1 MNRCHFCGGE
11 LVQQLTTFVYE
22 NNSQVSIVR
31 NVPAFVC
38 KQCGEKE
45 YTPETTHRILT
56 FLKHPPTRQILCTC
70 LPTIWHNCITTTNTL
85 RFHPRPHRTDE
96 RKRCHGNHRSL
107 VIPFIVENTM
117 QKSFLITGGAG
128 FLVLTSPVTCLQKVK
143 A

>member
-11 LVQQLTTFVYE
+11 LVEQLTTFLYE

-56 FLKHPPTRQILCTC
+56 FLKHPTRPADIM
-70 LPTIWHNCITTTNTL
+70 H
-85 RFHPRPHRTDE
+85 
-96 RKRCHGNHRSL
+96 
-107 VIPFIVENTM
+107 
-117 QKSFLITGGAG
+117 
-128 FLVLTSPVTCLQKVK
+128 VLTYDLAQV